1 MCGIS
6 AFLSHPGQASSNE
19 RTKPQAQRVAA
30 ELEESLNLIAHRG
43 PDGRG
48 RWFSEDHQVGKF
60 DHSPWESGHGL
71 IFISSSGLGHVR
83 LSIIDLS
90 PTGDQPFHD
99 ESSGIHAVVNG
110 ELYDH
115 EYYRD
120 QLASEFQ
127 FVGTSDCEIVIAL
140 YKHYGLSFLSH
151 LRGEFAF
158 VLWDA
163 SRQLLIAARDR
174 YGIKS
179 LYYTVSQGKL
189 LVATEM
195 KSFLAFGLQPEWC
208 VPTLRDQSWRTE
220 SRTFFKGVHR
230 VLPGHYL
237 ICRPNEKEEQKQYWD
252 LEYPD
257 KHSLDP
263 RSEEEMVQGVRD
275 RLLEAVKVRLK
286 ADVPVAIY
294 LSGGIDSSSVA
305 GMVAD
310 LMKKGTQLGS
320 EPNTAPSNMKCFTV
334 QFDEGTGADESE
346 IALRTAKW
354 LGVDIHLV
362 KMDEEALAARFE
374 EGVWHSEIPLPDLNG
389 MGRLALAEAVHAQGI
404 KVVITGEGSDEHFA
418 GYDAFRADSLS
429 EPDYSWPAL
438 QIEESKREEALE
450 TAVAQSKYGIFGEFS
465 TTIPSATRRMLNHS
479 HVTSSIARVGNM
491 PFADWIDT
499 RGDVAPETALVEGF
513 DGRVRDNIK
522 NRWHP
527 LHTAQYIFAKSFMPH
542 FILRYNGDNI
552 DMVNQVE
559 SRCPFL
565 DHHLTEYVN
574 NLPPSLKLKYNHE
587 EKFFREKYLLREAVK
602 PYVTDEI
609 YNISKKAYMGP
620 RKFWP
625 GGPLHQKIKK
635 LVTKENV
642 ESLGFVSWSATEEAV
657 EKAFT
662 KQEPMALRRAITV
675 AQFIVLGQRF
685 GVKPAGALPN

>member
-6 AFLSHPGQASSNE
+6 AFLSHTGEASSNE
-19 RTKPQAQRVAA
+19 HFEAQAQHVAA
-30 ELEESLNLIAHRG
+30 ELENSLNIVSHRG
-43 PDGRG
+43 PDARG
-48 RWFSEDHQVGKF
+48 RWFSDDYQV
-60 DHSPWESGHGL
+60 
-71 IFISSSGLGHVR
+71 GLGHVR
-83 LSIIDLS
+83 LSIMDLS
-90 PTGDQPFHD
+90 PSGNQPFHD
-99 ESSGIHAVVNG
+99 ETNSIHAVVNG

-115 EYYRD
+115 EHYRA

-127 FVGTSDCEIVIAL
+127 FAGTSDCEIVIAL

-158 VLWDA
+158 VIWDA
-163 SRQLLIAARDR
+163 CRDLLIAARDR

-179 LYYTVSQGKL
+179 LYYTVFQGKL
-189 LVATEM
+189 LVATEI
-195 KSFLAFGLQPEWC
+195 KSFLAFGVQPEWC
-208 VPTLRDQSWRTE
+208 VRTLRDQSWRVE

-237 ICRPNEKEEQKQYWD
+237 ICRRNEKEEQKSYWD

-257 KHSLDP
+257 KISP
-263 RSEEEMVQGVRD
+263 EMRSEEEMVQGVRE
-275 RLLEAVKVRLK
+275 RLLEAVRIRLK

-305 GMVAD
+305 GMVAE
-310 LMKKGTQLGS
+310 LIKQGTKLGS
-320 EPNTAPSNMKCFTV
+320 EPKSDLSNMKCFTV
-334 QFDEGTGADESE
+334 QFDEDSGADESE
-346 IALRTAKW
+346 IARRTAEW
-354 LGVDIHLV
+354 LGVDIHFV
-362 KMDEEALAARFE
+362 KMDEEALVSRFE
-374 EGVWHSEIPLPDLNG
+374 DAVWHSEIPLPDLNG

-404 KVVITGEGSDEHFA
+404 KVVVTGEGSDEHFA
-418 GYDAFRADSLS
+418 GYLAFRADSVS
-429 EPDYSWPAL
+429 EPDHAWPAL
-438 QIEESKREEALE
+438 QIADTEREEVLR
-450 TAVAQSKYGIFGEFS
+450 TAIDQVTYGIFGDY
-465 TTIPSATRRMLNHS
+465 TGTVPSATRRMLNHS
-479 HVTSSIARVGNM
+479 HVTSSIARVGSL
-491 PFADWIDT
+491 PFSEWT
-499 RGDVAPETALVEGF
+499 NSYGDDIPETSLIEGF

-527 LHTAQYIFAKSFMPH
+527 LHTAQYLFTKSFLPH

-574 NLPPSLKLKYNHE
+574 NVPPSLKMKYNAK
-587 EKFFREKYLLREAVK
+587 EKSFREKHILREAVR
-602 PYVTDEI
+602 PYVTDEV

-625 GGPLHQKIKK
+625 GGPLHRKIKH
-635 LVTKENV
+635 LVTRENV
-642 ESLGFVSWSATEEAV
+642 ESLGFLDWNATEDAV
-657 EKAFT
+657 ENAFS
-662 KQEPMALRRAITV
+662 KQEPLALRRAITV

-685 GVKPAGALPN
+685 GIKPAGALPN

>member
-6 AFLSHPGQASSNE
+6 AFLSHASSKEQQTNA
-19 RTKPQAQRVAA
+19 QAQHVVAQ
-30 ELEESLNLIAHRG
+30 LEHSLDLVGHRG
-43 PDGRG
+43 PDARG
-48 RWFSEDHQVGKF
+48 RWFSDDHQV
-60 DHSPWESGHGL
+60 
-71 IFISSSGLGHVR
+71 GLGHVR

-90 PTGDQPFHD
+90 PSGNQPFHD
-99 ESSGIHAVVNG
+99 KENNIHAVVNG

-115 EYYRD
+115 EYYRA
-120 QLASEFQ
+120 QLASEFE
-127 FVGTSDCEIVIAL
+127 FAGTSDCEIVIAL

-163 SRQLLIAARDR
+163 SRQLLVAARDR

-179 LYYTVSQGKL
+179 LYYTVADGKL
-189 LVATEM
+189 LVATEI

-208 VPTLRDQSWRTE
+208 VRTLRDQSWRVE

-237 ICRPNEKEEQKQYWD
+237 VCRPNEKEEQKSYWD

-257 KHSLDP
+257 KFSHDM
-263 RSEEEMVQGVRD
+263 RSEEEIVEGVRE
-275 RLLEAVKVRLK
+275 RLREAVRIRLK
-286 ADVPVAIY
+286 ADVPVAVY

-310 LMKKGTQLGS
+310 LMRQGTKLGS
-320 EPNTAPSNMKCFTV
+320 EQNSVPSNMKCFTV
-334 QFDEGTGADESE
+334 QFDEDSGADESA
-346 IALRTAKW
+346 IAQRTADW
-354 LGVDIHLV
+354 LGVDIQFV
-362 KMDEEALAARFE
+362 KMDEEALVSRFE
-374 EGVWHSEIPLPDLNG
+374 DAVWHSEIPLPDLNG

-404 KVVITGEGSDEHFA
+404 KVVVTGEGSDEHFA

-429 EPDYSWPAL
+429 EPDHSWPAL
-438 QIEESKREEALE
+438 QIAEPDREEALQ
-450 TAVAQSKYGIFGEFS
+450 TAKEQVRYGIFGDYS
-465 TTIPSATRRMLNHS
+465 ATVPSATQRMLNHS
-479 HVTSSIARVGNM
+479 HVTSSIARVGSL
-491 PFADWIDT
+491 PFADWT
-499 RGDVAPETALVEGF
+499 NSYGDNIPETSLIEGVN
-513 DGRVRDNIK
+513 GHVRDNIAK
-522 NRWHP
+522 RWHP
-527 LHTAQYIFAKSFMPH
+527 LHTAQYIFTKSFMPH

-574 NLPPSLKLKYNHE
+574 NVPPSLKMKYNAK
-587 EKFFREKYLLREAVK
+587 EKSFREKHILREAVR
-602 PYVTDEI
+602 PYVTDEV
-609 YNISKKAYMGP
+609 YNMSKKAYMGP

-625 GGPLHQKIKK
+625 GGPLHRKITQ

-642 ESLGFVSWSATEEAV
+642 ESLGFVDWNATEEAV
-657 EKAFT
+657 ENAFH
-662 KQEPMALRRAITV
+662 KQEPLALRRAITV
-675 AQFIVLGQRF
+675 AQFIILGQRF
-685 GVKPAGALPN
+685 GIRPTGSLPN